1 MIVTVHQPTFLPYLG
16 FFDKILKS
24 DIFII
29 YDTAQYVRQNFMNR
43 NRINHQGNDM
53 FINIEVERGANKKE
67 IKDVLLK
74 NNTRKKFDKILKSI
88 EISYK
93 KTPYYND
100 ILPILKNMFNIF
112 LTSNKLINGNVYF
125 IKEILK
131 LFNWNG
137 KIYFASNLNINDNN
151 STLKLINM
159 TKKVGGTY
167 YLSGNSGVKYMELGL
182 FKRNNVGIIFQN
194 FNHPIYLTS
203 SKKEFKYNLTILDYM
218 FTNYNNTEIFN
229 TNKEVYNDIVY
240 KFKNYNDDELMP
252 IEVSTFNSLFEIL
265 PNLEMLDI
273 GIGCGRTTKFF
284 IERVKSYYGIDYSID
299 MIKEAHLK
307 FPNYK
312 DKLEVADARNLSLI
326 GNHKYDLV
334 LFSFNGIDYVSHEDR
349 LKILKEIYRVTKDGG
364 YFILS
369 SHNLISNEE
378 NVRHI
383 ENTEQYNYYITKDKH
398 NLETYYIKPSVFV
411 KQLNE
416 IGFFTEKIFG
426 YNGEE
431 YKDFNNIPKTNH
443 WPYYF
448 TKKI

>member
-100 ILPILKNMFNIF
+100 LLPILKNMFNIF
-112 LTSNKLINGNVYF
+112 LTSNKLIDGNVYF

-203 SKKEFKYNLTILDYM
+203 SKKDFKYNLTILDYM

-229 TNKEVYNDIVY
+229 TNKEVYND
-240 KFKNYNDDELMP
+240 DELMP
-252 IEVSTFNSLFEIL
+252 IEVSTFNSLF
-265 PNLEMLDI
+265 D
-273 GIGCGRTTKFF
+273 
-284 IERVKSYYGIDYSID
+284 
-299 MIKEAHLK
+299 
-307 FPNYK
+307 
-312 DKLEVADARNLSLI
+312 
-326 GNHKYDLV
+326 
-334 LFSFNGIDYVSHEDR
+334 NGIES
-349 LKILKEIYRVTKDGG
+349 G
-364 YFILS
+364 
-369 SHNLISNEE
+369 NL
-378 NVRHI
+378 V
-383 ENTEQYNYYITKDKH
+383 
-398 NLETYYIKPSVFV
+398 
-411 KQLNE
+411 
-416 IGFFTEKIFG
+416 
-426 YNGEE
+426 
-431 YKDFNNIPKTNH
+431 
-443 WPYYF
+443 
-448 TKKI
+448 